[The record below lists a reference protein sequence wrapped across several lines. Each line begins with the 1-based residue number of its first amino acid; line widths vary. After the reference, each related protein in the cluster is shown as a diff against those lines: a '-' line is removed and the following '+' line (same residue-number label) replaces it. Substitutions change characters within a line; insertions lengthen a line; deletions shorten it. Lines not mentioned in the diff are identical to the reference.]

1 MQAVSADTA
10 AAAIGMPEANVV
22 VGQCVAYL
30 ALAPKSTAVYKAV
43 AAVEK
48 QIRTAPNAPVP
59 LVIRNA
65 PTGMMKDQGNG
76 DGYIYPPDHGYPV
89 KPQAYLPDELVGT
102 RFLPNER
109 QCPMIAR
116 ALARCADAPDSVLDG
131 HLTFKKCVC
140 WCRDGGARG

>member
-1 MQAVSADTA
+1 MPGSQLRHSALPSAGLCFPAEQMLQT
-10 AAAIGMPEANVV
+10 
-22 VGQCVAYL
+22 
-30 ALAPKSTAVYKAV
+30 V

-131 HLTFKKCVC
+131 HLT
-140 WCRDGGARG
+140 